1 MDTGLY
7 GQVMPGCFNPSSV
20 SVFFT
25 VLCDAYVMLIQPV
38 SFLYQLPAACFCAC
52 PYINHMAAVLQDTV
66 FIETHEGI
74 PDTGDACPRQENVI
88 QASH

>member
-7 GQVMPGCFNPSSV
+7 GQVMPGCFNPSRV

-38 SFLYQLPAACFCAC
+38 SFLYQLPAACFLCALMMLILKA
-52 PYINHMAAVLQDTV
+52 PVHI
-66 FIETHEGI
+66 
-74 PDTGDACPRQENVI
+74 
-88 QASH
+88 